1 MATIDKSVRDNY
13 FVLAA
18 KGKLPA
24 KFNHWLLRNEKGE
37 TIAHVATRVKQLPIT
52 FKYWGVKDKEGKTVA
67 QVAYDNKTLPK
78 DFMRMELIVISAKPS
93 KVKTKATKK

>member
-1 MATIDKSVRDNY
+1 MATIDQSARDNY

-37 TIAHVATRVKQLPIT
+37 TVAHVAAKVKQLPIT
-52 FKYWGVKDKEGKTVA
+52 FKYWGMKDKDGKTVA

-78 DFMRMELIVISAKPS
+78 DFMRMELVVVSAKPA
-93 KVKTKATKK
+93 KVKAKTVKK